1 MKSPEPKPNLQLDQE
16 ESGRLFKLL
25 VDSVT
30 DYAIFMLDCDGH
42 ILTWNAGAERFKGYK
57 PHEIIGK
64 HFSVFYTK
72 PDLDIRKPW
81 YELEVAAEVGRFE
94 DEGWRLRK
102 DGTRFWAN
110 VVIIA
115 VRDHDGTLLGF
126 GKITRDLT
134 ERREA
139 ELRYKLLVEGVK
151 DYAIYSL
158 DVNGNITSWNSGA
171 ERIKGYSTKEIIGSH
186 FSNFYTPEDR
196 DKKMPE
202 YVLRTAAEEGHFEGE
217 GWRVRKD
224 GTRFW
229 SSVVVTPVYDEDGTL
244 RGYSKVTR
252 DITDRKKLMDEISKH
267 AADLEL
273 EVKERERTNAELEA
287 FSYSVSHD
295 LRAPLRAIE
304 GFSTALREDFGEQL
318 PQAAFEYLD
327 EISKAS
333 VRMSHLVQDLLNYSR
348 LSRIELPVTA
358 TSVKT
363 AVQEAVEELG
373 IESGV
378 LTIDVPES
386 IFVLAHPVTLVQIL
400 ANLISNALK
409 FRDPNRDQKVQ
420 VSASP
425 EGAFVAIHVQDC
437 GIGIED
443 RHLDRIFK
451 VFERLHGLE
460 EYPGTGI
467 GLAIVQRG
475 LERMSGKITV
485 ESKRGVGSKFT
496 VMLPIAIPERTN
508 E

>member
-1 MKSPEPKPNLQLDQE
+1 MKPSMPKRQLQLDQE

-25 VDSVT
+25 VDSVI
-30 DYAIFMLDCDGH
+30 DYAIFMLDREGH
-42 ILTWNAGAERFKGYK
+42 IMTWNAGAERFKGYK

-64 HFSVFYTK
+64 HFSVFYTQ

-115 VRDHDGTLLGF
+115 IRDHDGTLLGF

-151 DYAIYSL
+151 DYAIFSL
-158 DVNGNITSWNSGA
+158 DVNGNVTSWNSGA
-171 ERIKGYSTKEIIGSH
+171 QRIKGYSSTEIIGKH
-186 FSNFYTPEDR
+186 FSTFYTPEDR
-196 DKKMPE
+196 ERKMPD
-202 YVLRTAAEEGHFEGE
+202 YVLRTAAETGHFEGE

-224 GTRFW
+224 GTPFW
-229 SSVVVTPVYDEDGTL
+229 SSIVVTPVYDEEGTL

-252 DITDRKKLMDEISKH
+252 DITDRKKLVDEIKKH

-273 EVKERERTNAELEA
+273 EIKERERTNAELEA

-304 GFSTALREDFGEQL
+304 GFSTALREDFAEQL
-318 PQAAFEYLD
+318 PQGAIEYLD
-327 EISKAS
+327 EISRAS
-333 VRMSHLVQDLLNYSR
+333 VRMSRLVQDLLNYSR
-348 LSRIELPVTA
+348 LSRVEMSLVATPVRL
-358 TSVKT
+358 
-363 AVQEAVEELG
+363 AVEEAIKELG
-373 IESGV
+373 LKDGTV
-378 LTIDVPES
+378 TVDVPES
-386 IFVLAHPVTLVQIL
+386 LAVSAHAVTLVQIL
-400 ANLISNALK
+400 ANLIANALK
-409 FRDPNRDQKVQ
+409 FRAPDRTQEVL
-420 VSASP
+420 VSAAL
-425 EGAFVAIHVQDC
+425 EGTSVAIRVQDN
-437 GIGIED
+437 GIGIEE

-451 VFERLHGLE
+451 VFERLHGSE
-460 EYPGTGI
+460 EFPGTGI

-475 LERMSGKITV
+475 LERMSGSIKV
-485 ESKRGVGSKFT
+485 ESKPGVGSTFIVT
-496 VMLPIAIPERTN
+496 LPAVTPERKTA
-508 E
+508 